1 MALSRGLSKSS
12 IKAKSASSK
21 KAPQKTPQKQPVQAP
36 PPAPA
41 SKKWVII
48 QLSPMGERE
57 KNLELIKRAA
67 NKLLGRPV
75 DVFVP
80 AISQKVREESQT
92 LFYMD
97 GYVFV
102 EYIEGITYN
111 RLQDTQYFNTVLTQN
126 SSSGDR
132 RKVYSLL
139 DDKELAPMRK
149 GMQNLKIVPFE
160 EKQKVR
166 IIQGHYKNLI
176 AEVSFVHEGGETVQ
190 VYVNMRSKKV
200 LMDFPASYL
209 QKAE

>member
-1 MALSRGLSKSS
+1 MASSRGLSKVTSS
-12 IKAKSASSK
+12 KAKSPSSK
-21 KAPQKTPQKQPVQAP
+21 QKPVSKPVATPGIPVP
-36 PPAPA
+36 SL
-41 SKKWVII
+41 SKKWVIV

-57 KNLELIKRAA
+57 KNLEMLKRAA

-102 EYIEGITYN
+102 EFFDGIAYN
-111 RLQDTQYFNTVLTQN
+111 RLQDTQYFNCVLTQS

-132 RKVYSLL
+132 RKIYSLL
-139 DDKELAPMRK
+139 DDRELAPMRK
-149 GMQNLKIVPFE
+149 GMQELKIVPFE
-160 EKQKVR
+160 DRQKVR
-166 IIQGHYKNLI
+166 IIQGNYKNLI

-209 QKAE
+209 QKTD